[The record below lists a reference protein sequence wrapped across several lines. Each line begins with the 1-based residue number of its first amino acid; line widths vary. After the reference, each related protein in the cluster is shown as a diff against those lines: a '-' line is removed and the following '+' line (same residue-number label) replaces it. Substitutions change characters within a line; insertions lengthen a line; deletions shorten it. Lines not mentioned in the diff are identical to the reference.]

1 MVDMSNQGG
10 GKRLERKLEGRW
22 LAGVCAGFADYFGLD
37 VALIR
42 VIFAV
47 VTLAYGLGLI
57 IYVASWVIIPE
68 QGEAQSIAERLIGKG
83 RP

>member
-1 MVDMSNQGG
+1 MVDMSNLGG

>member
-1 MVDMSNQGG
+1 MSNLGG